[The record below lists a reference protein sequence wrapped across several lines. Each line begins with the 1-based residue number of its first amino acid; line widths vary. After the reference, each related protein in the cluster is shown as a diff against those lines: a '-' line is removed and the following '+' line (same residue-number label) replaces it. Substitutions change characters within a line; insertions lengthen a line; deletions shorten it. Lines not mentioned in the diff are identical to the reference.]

1 MYVRMLAMIML
12 IYCCSVS
19 IYPLDQRAVQLRDG
33 SLPVTSYWYGK
44 VVEIYLK
51 AGRQVKERAACF
63 HHPTSPH

>member
-1 MYVRMLAMIML
+1 MAMVIL

-19 IYPLDQRAVQLRDG
+19 IYPLDERAVQLQDG

-51 AGRQVKERAACF
+51 PGRQVQGRAARSQ
-63 HHPTSPH
+63 HSMNPH